1 MDKSALLEDVITALG
16 ITGNYQDNTLMLY
29 IDEVTEFLIDA
40 GVTENHI
47 TVGIVSRGVTDLWNY
62 GSGEGKFS
70 DYFLKRAVQLSY
82 KKGEN
87 G

>member
-1 MDKSALLEDVITALG
+1 MDKSALLEDVRTALG

>member
-1 MDKSALLEDVITALG
+1 MDKSALLEDVRTALG

-29 IDEVTEFLIDA
+29 VDEVTEFLIDA
-40 GVTENHI
+40 GVTENNI
-47 TVGIVSRGVTDLWNY
+47 TVGIVARGVTDLWNY

-70 DYFLKRAVQLSY
+70 DYFFKRAVQLSY

>member
-1 MDKSALLEDVITALG
+1 MDKSALLEDVRTALG

-47 TVGIVSRGVTDLWNY
+47 TVGIVSRGVTDLWHY

>member
-1 MDKSALLEDVITALG
+1 MDKSALLEDVRTALG

-62 GSGEGKFS
+62 SSGEGKFS

-82 KKGEN
+82 KGDEQ
-87 G
+87 

>member
-1 MDKSALLEDVITALG
+1 MDKSVLLEDVKTALG
-16 ITGNYQDNTLMLY
+16 ITGNYQDSTLMLY

-40 GVTENHI
+40 GVTENNI

-62 GSGEGKFS
+62 GSGEGKLS

-87 G
+87 R